1 MDEKD
6 ERDERIVTPKLREE
20 DALFESNIRPR
31 YLKEYLGQT
40 KAKEKIGV
48 FMEAA
53 RRRKEALDHVLLYGP
68 PGLGKTTLAHIVANE
83 LGVRIHATSGPVI
96 ERIADLAS
104 ILTHLDERDVFF
116 IDEIHRLNRI
126 VEEYLYSAMEDYKID
141 LMIGEGPTAKS
152 MKIGLHKFTLIGATT
167 RTGLITSPL
176 RSRFGVDLRLDYYT
190 TEELEEI
197 IKRSARI
204 LGVKITDD
212 GAHEVADRARGTP
225 RVANRLLRR
234 VRDFAEVK
242 ADGVINLDVAQS
254 ALDLLE
260 VDTLGLDNIDRA
272 ILSMIIQKFKGGPVG
287 IETIAAAVS
296 EDKDTIEDVYEPYLL
311 RQGLLAKTP
320 RGRTATLL
328 AYSHLKIKPLHEQ
341 SGLFNN

>member
-6 ERDERIVTPKLREE
+6 ERDERIVTPKLQEE
-20 DALFESNIRPR
+20 DALFEFNIRPR

-48 FMEAA
+48 FIEAA
-53 RRRKEALDHVLLYGP
+53 KRRKEALDHVLLYGP

-83 LGVRIHATSGPVI
+83 LGVRIHPTSGPVI

-152 MKIGLHKFTLIGATT
+152 MKISVHKFTLIGATT

-190 TEELEEI
+190 PEELEEI

-204 LGVKITDD
+204 LGVTIKDD
-212 GAHEVADRARGTP
+212 GVREVAHRARGTP

-254 ALDLLE
+254 ALDMLE
-260 VDTLGLDNIDRA
+260 VDSLGLDNIDRA
-272 ILSMIIQKFKGGPVG
+272 ILSTIIEKFKGGPVG

-320 RGRTATLL
+320 RGRTATSLS
-328 AYSHLKIKPLHEQ
+328 YSHLKIKPLHEQ
-341 SGLFNN
+341 SGLFKD

>member
-1 MDEKD
+1 MDE
-6 ERDERIVTPKLREE
+6 RVVTPKLQEE
-20 DALFESNIRPR
+20 DALFESNLRPR

-40 KAKEKIGV
+40 KAKEKIGI
-48 FMEAA
+48 FIEAA
-53 RRRKEALDHVLLYGP
+53 KRRKDILDHVLLYGP

-83 LGVRIHATSGPVI
+83 LGVRIHATSGPVV

-104 ILTHLDERDVFF
+104 ILTHLNEGDVFF

-152 MKIGLHKFTLIGATT
+152 MKISVHKFTLIGATT

-190 TEELEEI
+190 PEELEGI

-204 LGVKITDD
+204 LGVRITDD
-212 GAHEVADRARGTP
+212 GAREISHRARGTP
-225 RVANRLLRR
+225 RIANRLLRR

-242 ADGVINLDVAQS
+242 ADGVITLEVAKG
-254 ALDLLE
+254 ALEMLE
-260 VDTLGLDNIDRA
+260 VDSLGLDNIDRT
-272 ILSMIIQKFKGGPVG
+272 ILTTIIEKFKGGPVG

-296 EDKDTIEDVYEPYLL
+296 EDKDTIEDVYEPFLI

-320 RGRTATLL
+320 RGRTVTPL
-328 AYSHLKIKPLHEQ
+328 AYSHLKIQPSHMQ
-341 SGLFNN
+341 RGLF